1 LPGFADTSRKALKQG
16 VSEKENGLRNKIMA
30 SKKKAFEKK
39 KRASGRRSF
48 CSQAVP
54 VGVA

>member
-1 LPGFADTSRKALKQG
+1 MKQG